1 MNGGT
6 CTTLLMVYV
15 ILLLKDA
22 LLGLEVLFLRFLS
35 LRQWDHMMV
44 VPYGVLVVFHMAKDP
59 ML

>member
-1 MNGGT
+1 MVTWLFFALGGREMNGGT

-35 LRQWDHMMV
+35 LRQ
-44 VPYGVLVVFHMAKDP
+44 
-59 ML
+59 